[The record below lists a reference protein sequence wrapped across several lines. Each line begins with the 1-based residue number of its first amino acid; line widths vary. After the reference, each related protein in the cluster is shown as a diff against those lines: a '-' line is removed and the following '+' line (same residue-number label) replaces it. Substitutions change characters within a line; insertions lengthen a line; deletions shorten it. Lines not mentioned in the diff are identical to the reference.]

1 MAKPTTDAATTEQIT
16 MTIMTIVLSLPV
28 SGGAGVKIGVVVVAL
43 GVVVFEA
50 GVVVFVEGVVFGVVV
65 LGP

>member
-16 MTIMTIVLSLPV
+16 MTIMTIVPSLPV

-43 GVVVFEA
+43 GVVVFVDW
-50 GVVVFVEGVVFGVVV
+50 VVGFEEGVVFGVVV